1 MGVVAGGGGGVAGHW
16 SQCQVTPSPGTV
28 SGEQTDTVL
37 QLLEAAWGYPLHHPA
52 VMDDHDLVLNHIE
65 SHGDDWES

>member
-1 MGVVAGGGGGVAGHW
+1 M
-16 SQCQVTPSPGTV
+16 TNSPGTV

-52 VMDDHDLVLNHIE
+52 VMDDHDLVLKHIE